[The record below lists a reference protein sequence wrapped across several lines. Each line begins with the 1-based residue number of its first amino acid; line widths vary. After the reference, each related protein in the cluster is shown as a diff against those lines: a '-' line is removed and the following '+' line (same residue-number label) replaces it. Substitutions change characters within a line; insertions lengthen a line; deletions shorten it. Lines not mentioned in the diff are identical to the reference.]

1 MNAARLTSLSMA
13 VAGFM
18 LAHQTASKAV
28 REAVFLSGPG
38 VARLP
43 AMVIVTAAV
52 VVAAVPIWSR
62 LLTRFG
68 PRAMVPAGFLLSAV
82 AHAAEWLLPQ
92 REAWVAV
99 LVYLH
104 VAGFGAL
111 LLSGFWSL
119 TSELFDPREARTSF
133 GRIAAAGTAG
143 GLLGGGAVYLINV
156 DDSLLL
162 LAVLHLACAVG
173 VWIVAR
179 EVPESSLADAS
190 DRRERLLDWASI
202 RKSPYV
208 ITMGLLVLLSTASAG
223 IVDYLFKK
231 GVADMAESRE
241 ELQQFFAL
249 FYMAVGLLT
258 FLAQAGVGPV
268 LNRLGI
274 GRTVSMLPLGLGGST
289 GLALF
294 FPSFWF
300 IAATR
305 GIEAVLRGSWFRS
318 GYELLFVPMAP
329 EEKRNTKTFIDVTCD
344 RAGDAVGAGI
354 VQGLIFL
361 SVTVPAVAAWQ
372 GAELLSIVLGMAA
385 LSIWLGRRVD
395 SLYLNVVAERLADQN
410 TGDEIALQSETG
422 WTLLELPKELR
433 AARPAPTPSPP
444 PGAPKP
450 TPADARTQ
458 RLMDL
463 RSGDRGRVEA
473 GLRAITRPDLT
484 EVAQIV
490 QLLAWDDLAPLA
502 RHTLE
507 RVAGEHLGLLEDAL
521 LNPETDFAIRRR
533 IPKVLSSIGTGR
545 ALEALMS
552 GLNDGR
558 FEVRYQ
564 CARAINRLRSR
575 NPDLTVDTDRIMD
588 IVQRELSVPLNVW
601 QGHRLLDQGEPDEV
615 LDWLDPQSGTSQ
627 RNLEHI
633 FALLAIVL
641 PRDTLLAAFRGIQS
655 DDPELRALT
664 LEYFE
669 GVLPPPVQARLWAL
683 PHFAELRKKDEEKPE
698 EKAEEPR
705 AHGDTEGDGDAK
717 KGS

>member
-1 MNAARLTSLSMA
+1 MA
-13 VAGFM
+13 VAGAM

-43 AMVIVTAAV
+43 AMVILTAIA

-62 LLTRFG
+62 LLARFG
-68 PRAMVPAGFLLSAV
+68 PRAMVPAGFLLSA
-82 AHAAEWLLPQ
+82 AGHAAEWLLPQ
-92 REAWVAV
+92 GEGWVAA
-99 LVYLH
+99 LIYLH

-119 TSELFDPREARTSF
+119 VSELFDPRAAKTSF

-143 GLLGGGAVYLINV
+143 GLLGGGAVLLINV
-156 DDSLLL
+156 TDSLLL
-162 LAVLHLACAVG
+162 LAVLHLACAIG
-173 VWIVAR
+173 IGILAR
-179 EVPESSLADAS
+179 NVPESSLADAS
-190 DRRERLLDWASI
+190 DRRERLLDWSSI
-202 RKSPYV
+202 SKSPYV
-208 ITMGLLVLLSTASAG
+208 VTMGLLVLLSTASAG
-223 IVDYLFKK
+223 MVDFLFKK
-231 GVADMAESRE
+231 GVSDWSESRA

-258 FLAQAGVGPV
+258 FVAQAGVGPV
-268 LNRLGI
+268 LNRFGI
-274 GRTVSMLPLGLGGST
+274 GRTVATLPLGLGVST
-289 GLALF
+289 GLTLF
-294 FPSFWF
+294 FQSFPF
-300 IAATR
+300 IAVTR

-354 VQGLIFL
+354 VQGVIYLGLNAPSI
-361 SVTVPAVAAWQ
+361 AAWQ
-372 GAELLSIVLGMAA
+372 GTELLVTVLGMTV
-385 LSIWLGRRVD
+385 LSLWLGRRVD
-395 SLYLNVVAERLADQN
+395 SLYLNVVADRLADQN
-410 TGDEIALQSETG
+410 TGNELALQSETG

-433 AARPAPTPSPP
+433 ATRPAPAPPPTTSRPAPT
-444 PGAPKP
+444 
-450 TPADARTQ
+450 DAKTQ

-473 GLRAITRPDLT
+473 ALRAITRPDLT
-484 EVAQIV
+484 EVAQMV
-490 QLLAWDDLAPLA
+490 QLLAWDDMAPLA

-533 IPKVLSSIGTGR
+533 IPKVLSSIGTAR
-545 ALEALMS
+545 ALEALMA

-564 CARAINRLRSR
+564 CARAINRLRAR
-575 NPDLTVDTDRIMD
+575 NPDLTVEQDVIMD
-588 IVQRELSVPLNVW
+588 VVQRELSVPLQVW
-601 QGHRLLDQGEPDEV
+601 QGHRLLDQGEPDDV
-615 LDWLDPQSGTSQ
+615 LDWLDPESGAAQ

-655 DDPELRALT
+655 NDPELRALT

-683 PHFAELRKKDEEKPE
+683 PHFAELRKEEGK
-698 EKAEEPR
+698 EEPKEEGPP
-705 AHGDTEGDGDAK
+705 APEDAKATGDTD
-717 KGS
+717 KGG